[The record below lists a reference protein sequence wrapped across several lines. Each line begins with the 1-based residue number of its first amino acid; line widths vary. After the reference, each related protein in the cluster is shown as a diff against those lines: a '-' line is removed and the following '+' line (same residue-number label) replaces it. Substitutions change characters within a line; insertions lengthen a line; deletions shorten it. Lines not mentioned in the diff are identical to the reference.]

1 MVAVSGRTAVLVAF
15 LALSSMAVAGCDQR
29 PSTPSANQLATLK
42 PADPRMAQLYE
53 HSCKACHAAVGSG
66 APLVHDRDAWSPR
79 WLKGLSTLRD
89 HAIVGFQSMPAGGQC
104 AVCTPKDY
112 EDLIRFMADREDR

>member
-1 MVAVSGRTAVLVAF
+1 LHTAVHVAF
-15 LALSSMAVAGCDQR
+15 VAFSSFIVAGCDQR
-29 PSTPSANQLATLK
+29 PSTPSTNQLATLK
-42 PADPRMAQLYE
+42 PADPRVAQLYE
-53 HSCKACHAAVGSG
+53 HSCKACHAAIGSG
-66 APLVHDRDAWSPR
+66 APLVHDKEAWNPR

-112 EDLIRFMADREDR
+112 EVLIRFMADREKR